1 MGLEGIGVKIDD
13 KTKTWTVAAAA
24 LPEPPAPATAGK
36 PELGLQQAG
45 GKAAGDDSGARCS
58 TPIKLSGLT
67 DSPDK
72 TISGVRC
79 SMCGASFG
87 SRNLVFKH
95 LRDAAT
101 SCGLTMAAA
110 EIAAR
115 EPREPAEPAAG
126 RAAAGATAAR
136 LILGPLVLA
145 KWVGGLMLVAK
156 TAVGY
161 AHAQKQLRD
170 SQVRDSIILSS
181 I

>member
-1 MGLEGIGVKIDD
+1 M
-13 KTKTWTVAAAA
+13 
-24 LPEPPAPATAGK
+24 
-36 PELGLQQAG
+36 
-45 GKAAGDDSGARCS
+45 
-58 TPIKLSGLT
+58 KLSGLT

-126 RAAAGATAAR
+126 ATAAR

-161 AHAQKQLRD
+161 AHARKQLRE
-170 SQVRDSIILSS
+170 SQVRDSIKLSS